1 MPPIAQAPTTPILP
15 PVEYK
20 LVVEQANFTKFC
32 ETRSILTVN
41 GMYPGP
47 EIRVQRGQTVL
58 IHVQNNGAYGI
69 TILLHGLKQPRNPWF
84 DGPENVTQ
92 CLIQP
97 RKNFT
102 YEVITSN
109 EIGTLWWHAH
119 SDWSRATIHG
129 AFVILPPPDEL
140 QDSPYQFPSHNL
152 IFSTW
157 FNQDVKEISDI
168 IAQNGT
174 NIAEAAG
181 YTLNGF
187 PGDQV
192 TCNNV
197 SEPTYNI
204 TVKHGETYL
213 LRIVNAAMHE
223 GQYFGITNHNLT
235 VVARDAAYF
244 KPFSSEYVLLAPGQ
258 TMDVTFVANQN
269 QSQYYMRFRYFDDS
283 AVSTNTQNTTGY
295 LIYSDPVEDVVNT
308 TFPFLPNAT
317 DNTTAFTFNTHLRSL
332 YSRSDTELPRG
343 DVKRV
348 VLAVQVDYL
357 NCTGLSDCPST
368 GRQAASFNR
377 ISFAYPNQTNILE
390 AYSNGISGVYNTTY
404 LLSPNE
410 AMENATYAYH
420 GTNVI
425 ELDYGDPVEI
435 VFQAVDFGPAGGHPL
450 HLHGYSFFQV
460 GMNNGTFNSTT
471 DPASYN
477 LDDPPEM
484 NIAVLLGSGW
494 TAVRFFANNP
504 GVWFMHCHFESHV
517 SWGMATAFIVK
528 DGPNEDHKM
537 RARPKGMPSCGS

>member
-1 MPPIAQAPTTPILP
+1 MSFLIFILTFLAFSFLNGRLPVARAQSGPISMPPIAQAPTTPTLP

-20 LVVEQANFTKFC
+20 F
-32 ETRSILTVN
+32 
-41 GMYPGP
+41 
-47 EIRVQRGQTVL
+47 IRLGFKEDRRVL

-69 TILLHGLKQPRNPWF
+69 TIHWHGLKQSRNPWF

-97 RKNFT
+97 RKNFS

-119 SDWSRATIHG
+119 SDWSRATIHS

-140 QDSPYQFPSHNL
+140 QDSPYQFPSHTL

-168 IAQNGT
+168 IAQN
-174 NIAEAAG
+174 
-181 YTLNGF
+181 
-187 PGDQV
+187 
-192 TCNNV
+192 V

-204 TVKHGETYL
+204 TVKRGETYL

-235 VVARDAAYF
+235 VVARDAAYV
-244 KPFSSEYVLLAPGQ
+244 KPFSAEYVLLAPGQ

-308 TFPFLPNAT
+308 NFPFLPNAT
-317 DNTTAFTFNTHLRSL
+317 DNTTAFTFTTQLRSL

-377 ISFAYPNQTNILE
+377 ISFAYPIRLIFWRHIP
-390 AYSNGISGVYNTTY
+390 SVYNTSY

-410 AMENATYAYH
+410 EMENATYAYQ

-450 HLHGYSFFQV
+450 HFHGYSFFQV

-484 NIAVLLGSGW
+484 NTAVLLGSGW
-494 TAVRFFANNP
+494 TAIRFFANNP
-504 GVWFMHCHFESHV
+504 GVWFMHYHFESHV

-528 DGPNEDHKM
+528 DGPNEDQKM
-537 RARPKGMPSCGS
+537 KAHPKGMPSCGS